1 MAASERLRR
10 GPTGVDRM
18 ARRAPRRPERAR
30 RRLPV
35 VPATLRRPLR
45 RRRVPEGPRTRRR
58 APALGHAARRSRS
71 RRVDARPS
79 RALRRGDARRG
90 HRRRHVRRHLRRPPR
105 ARRRTGVVGI
115 AFLRPRRSRGARR
128 GDHSLD
134 SRRAS
139 ALERD
144 ADIRSRDVHP
154 SSARGPLR
162 DEARRA
168 RRGAVRVG
176 STPRRPDGQGVRRAR
191 AGTSPA
197 LDG

>member
-1 MAASERLRR
+1 
-10 GPTGVDRM
+10 M

-45 RRRVPEGPRTRRR
+45 RRRVPDGPHPRRR

-79 RALRRGDARRG
+79 RALRRGDARR
-90 HRRRHVRRHLRRPPR
+90 
-105 ARRRTGVVGI
+105 
-115 AFLRPRRSRGARR
+115 
-128 GDHSLD
+128 
-134 SRRAS
+134 RAS
-139 ALERD
+139 ATT
-144 ADIRSRDVHP
+144 RSSSPTTTTTCPSPRGCGGHCVPTATTPSRCSTAGITRWTAEGRPLSTETPTFAPRDVHP
-154 SSARGPLR
+154 SACART
-162 DEARRA
+162 ATRRSKTCSTRCSQG
-168 RRGAVRVG
+168 RRHS
-176 STPRRPDGQGVRRAR
+176 STPGWTRRTTRR